1 MEKLK
6 LVPVQDSHIRQLTC
20 WLNKEHVLK
29 WYNDADEWLNEIKER
44 KGNFSFLNHFIAQ
57 EGNHPIGF
65 GQYYDC
71 FAAKED

>member
-29 WYNDADEWLNEIKER
+29 WYNDADKWLNEIKER
-44 KGNFSFLNHFIAQ
+44 KGNFSFLNHFIAS
-57 EGNHPIGF
+57 
-65 GQYYDC
+65 
-71 FAAKED
+71 